1 MVYTTF
7 GSDKL
12 NTDKTTFYSTPPFL
26 CLSLSLPYPLD
37 FIRGLL
43 LNVGTEID
51 PIRLIKRIP
60 NGLEI
65 PDLRQALLKILQ
77 DFNLQMSL
85 REGCKRILQNDSVA
99 MSHQLQK
106 SQRRG
111 MSCSEDTLC
120 ATCQL
125 PLFQR
130 GENRLPGSPI
140 STFVMFIC
148 KHGYHDR
155 CLFPGEEETM
165 PKMASSHSKIT
176 LRIKA
181 NHAALIRSKR
191 GRVPCPICKDQVK
204 VEARR

>member
-1 MVYTTF
+1 M
-7 GSDKL
+7 
-12 NTDKTTFYSTPPFL
+12 
-26 CLSLSLPYPLD
+26 PLID

-60 NGLEI
+60 DGLEI

-99 MSHQLQK
+99 MSHQLQR

-125 PLFQR
+125 PLFHR
-130 GENRLPGSPI
+130 GENRVPGAPI

-155 CLFPGEEETM
+155 CLFPGDEETM
-165 PKMASSHSKIT
+165 PKMSLSHTKIT
-176 LRIKA
+176 LRVKA

-191 GRVPCPICKDQVK
+191 GRVPCPICKDQAK
-204 VEARR
+204 VEK